1 MTSASLEDRR
11 GIALLHKALGDEV
24 LRFRQDPAVVDILVR
39 PWGISVDRLGA
50 GLTNTG
56 IVPQPGSIEMVIRT
70 VRSIVGGTVTEDDP
84 LVEVEMPDDG
94 SRFAGH
100 LCGAGSYYTIRCH
113 RAVAQRLEDY
123 HTRGGTEAGEIRAL
137 CELLNERR
145 SILINGPTGS
155 GKTSLLRACLEYA
168 SRVHQQKHFVII
180 EDTPEL
186 AIGFQAQ
193 HRTFM
198 LTTRSL
204 TMRDLA
210 RTAMRHRPDFLV
222 FGEVRGG
229 EALDVRNYSI
239 SGHTTYFTIHAH
251 GAISALNRFAGCIGE
266 AVATVDYDRI
276 VEAVD
281 VVLTAGRRVEKT
293 GTNDADGRALM
304 RDVFF
309 IKELVRV
316 DDYIGNRWQ
325 VTSLLEGTP

>member
-1 MTSASLEDRR
+1 VRNASIEERR
-11 GIALLHKALGDEV
+11 GIALLHKALGPEV
-24 LRFRQDPAVVDILVR
+24 LSFRADPSVVDILVR

-50 GLTNTG
+50 GLMATG

-70 VRSIVGGTVTEDDP
+70 VRSIAGGTVTEEEP

-100 LCGAGSYYTIRCH
+100 LCGASSYYTIRCH
-113 RAVAQRLEDY
+113 RMVSIKLEDY
-123 HTRGGTEAGEIRAL
+123 QKESLNEAGSVRTL

-145 SILINGPTGS
+145 SVLINGPTGS

-168 SRVHQQKHFVII
+168 ARVHPQKHFIII

-186 AIGFQAQ
+186 AIGFQAD

-198 LTTRSL
+198 LSSRTLS
-204 TMRDLA
+204 MRDLA

-266 AVATVDYDRI
+266 AVSSVDYQRI

-281 VVLTAGRRVEKT
+281 VVLTAGRRVERT
-293 GTNDADGRALM
+293 GSTDGDGRVIM

-309 IKELVRV
+309 IKELVTV
-316 DDYIGNRWQ
+316 DDYVGNRWQ
-325 VTSLLEGTP
+325 VTSLLEGAR

>member
-1 MTSASLEDRR
+1 MSGASLEERR
-11 GIALLHKALGDEV
+11 GLSLLHKALGEDV
-24 LRFRQDPAVVDILVR
+24 LRLRNDPAVVDILVR

-50 GLTNTG
+50 GLTATG

-100 LCGAGSYYTIRCH
+100 LCGAGSYFTIRCH
-113 RAVAQRLEDY
+113 RIIAPRLEEYYTKD
-123 HTRGGTEAGEIRAL
+123 GTNAGSIRAL

-145 SILINGPTGS
+145 SVLINGPTGS
-155 GKTSLLRACLEYA
+155 GKTSLLRACMEYA

-186 AIGFQAQ
+186 AIGFAAA

-266 AVATVDYDRI
+266 AVTSVDYERI

-281 VVLTAGRRVEKT
+281 VVVTAGRRVENT
-293 GTNDADGRALM
+293 GTTDANGRAVM

-309 IKELVRV
+309 IKELVTV
-316 DDYIGNRWQ
+316 DDFVGKRWH
-325 VTSLLEGTP
+325 VTSLLEGTR